1 MIRKYSKEVV
11 KKWPKELD
19 MDIIMISFFDRYGW
33 TEEEFMNTS
42 FHIIDL
48 ILAKDEIDY
57 KVNKRKNGN

>member
-1 MIRKYSKEVV
+1 
-11 KKWPKELD
+11 

-42 FHIIDL
+42 FYIIDL

-57 KVNKRKNGN
+57 KVSKRKNGS